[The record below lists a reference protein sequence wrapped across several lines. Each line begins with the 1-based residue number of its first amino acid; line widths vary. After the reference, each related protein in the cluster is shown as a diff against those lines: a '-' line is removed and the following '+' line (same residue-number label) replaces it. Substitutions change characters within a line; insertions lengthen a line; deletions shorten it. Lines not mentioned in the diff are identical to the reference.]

1 MKKMQDLLDLAIR
14 AARKGAGEILDVY
27 SRDFDVEF
35 KADSSPLTM
44 ADRRAHVAISSVIAN
59 AGLPILSEEG
69 KHMHYTER
77 QGWNRFWL
85 VDPLDGTKE
94 FVKRNG
100 EFTVNVALIDN
111 GFPVLGVILVPVTGK
126 LYYAAKG
133 IGAFMTTIEPG
144 NEELTGDQLPL
155 KPSGQEIYR
164 VVCSRSHMSPET
176 EEFIQTLRPAHP
188 EMEYVSIG
196 SSLKLCLIAEGA
208 ADLYPR
214 FGPTMEWDTA
224 AGQAIVEISGGYV
237 QISDSGER
245 MHYNKENLL
254 NPWFIAGRYF
264 STSTSSTSN
273 TSVE

>member
-1 MKKMQDLLDLAIR
+1 MNKMQDLLSLAIQ

-35 KADSSPLTM
+35 KADSSPLTL
-44 ADRRAHVAISSVIAN
+44 ADRNAHVAISSMIAS

-69 KHMHYTER
+69 KHMHYAER
-77 QGWNRFWL
+77 QGWQRFWL

-100 EFTVNVALIDN
+100 EFTVNIALIDN
-111 GFPVLGVILVPVTGK
+111 GFPVMGVILVPVTGK
-126 LYYAAKG
+126 LYYAAEG
-133 IGAFMTTIEPG
+133 IGAFITSIGPG
-144 NEELTGDQLPL
+144 DEKLSGKPLPL
-155 KPSGQEIYR
+155 SPSGQDIYR

-176 EEFIQTLRPAHP
+176 EEFVESLRPEHP

-237 QISDSGER
+237 RIADSGQR
-245 MHYNKENLL
+245 MRYNKENLL
-254 NPWFIAGRYF
+254 NPWFIAGRK
-264 STSTSSTSN
+264 
-273 TSVE
+273 